1 MKTAVPEEADVREQE
16 QHAVRAGGRARR
28 TAVALAGPVLITLSV
43 VFAMRG
49 FLFRP
54 YITDQHPDILAM
66 WLPRYCFL
74 GSSLASGHVPLWN
87 PYQSTG
93 APYASD
99 AQSGWLYLPVMALFS
114 QLSCGA
120 ALRVLI
126 AFNPLLGGLSLYWLL
141 RKEDLHRTASTV
153 GGLSYAMI
161 MATSTVAISLPFAG
175 ALAWTPLVL
184 VGASGW
190 MRAGTWLRHLPW
202 LALGTV
208 AWGQVAA
215 AHMSHGLLMCS
226 CFAAAYLIART
237 VHVVRSE
244 HERARRSILMSLG
257 FAAFLV
263 LANTA
268 IILPHLLLVGR
279 TSLRGGYAALGVQ
292 LTEAAGVNNAPL
304 PEGGVFSG
312 WPFVLASAPG
322 AFAGATVL
330 LSILLAVRTRGK
342 RYLAAA
348 FASVGLGAWI
358 LTLDALVGATW
369 FRNLVLRLPFGDV
382 YLHNP
387 GRLRYALLLVG
398 PVLGAIGIQGLIDRP
413 IEGRR
418 AYAWLG
424 AGLGLFLV
432 LPLVMGAHPAR
443 FGILL
448 AGAVFAVP
456 ALVALARHRRWAFV
470 AVPAVLTAELL
481 ASAVFSQTHQGGP
494 PLLGLEPGQEEAAR
508 PLPLPLTEEDVRV
521 GPLRWPEVPE
531 SDYLTPG
538 VIARKLQVQP
548 ARYLTWAPPA
558 AYFEKGYLS
567 TQDETYWPA
576 LENGRGMLFGVPD
589 PMGYSPIQLA
599 RYWAYIRATNS
610 LPLFYNAS
618 VLQEPTLTD
627 LQLLGVRYLIVPEDL
642 QPPVAAQPVITE
654 GGWELSSVV
663 GWEPRVSVV
672 PEWTVVADPAEA
684 LEQVLRYGFDP
695 GVQAA
700 VEGDPGVQPVPEAP
714 PGVARYSETTPEDVQ
729 IGVEAAAPS
738 LVLVRNA
745 YDTGWS
751 ATVDDEPA
759 PVLRADWFLQA
770 VPVPSGK
777 HEIHLVYRD
786 PTIGRGLTAS
796 AVVWGIWVVALVAS
810 PVVARRRARPR
821 AT

>member
-1 MKTAVPEEADVREQE
+1 M
-16 QHAVRAGGRARR
+16 
-28 TAVALAGPVLITLSV
+28 
-43 VFAMRG
+43 
-49 FLFRP
+49 
-54 YITDQHPDILAM
+54 
-66 WLPRYCFL
+66 
-74 GSSLASGHVPLWN
+74 
-87 PYQSTG
+87 
-93 APYASD
+93 
-99 AQSGWLYLPVMALFS
+99 
-114 QLSCGA
+114 
-120 ALRVLI
+120 
-126 AFNPLLGGLSLYWLL
+126 
-141 RKEDLHRTASTV
+141 
-153 GGLSYAMI
+153 
-161 MATSTVAISLPFAG
+161 
-175 ALAWTPLVL
+175 
-184 VGASGW
+184 
-190 MRAGTWLRHLPW
+190 
-202 LALGTV
+202 
-208 AWGQVAA
+208 
-215 AHMSHGLLMCS
+215 
-226 CFAAAYLIART
+226 
-237 VHVVRSE
+237 
-244 HERARRSILMSLG
+244 
-257 FAAFLV
+257 
-263 LANTA
+263 
-268 IILPHLLLVGR
+268 
-279 TSLRGGYAALGVQ
+279 
-292 LTEAAGVNNAPL
+292 
-304 PEGGVFSG
+304 
-312 WPFVLASAPG
+312 
-322 AFAGATVL
+322 
-330 LSILLAVRTRGK
+330 
-342 RYLAAA
+342 
-348 FASVGLGAWI
+348 
-358 LTLDALVGATW
+358 
-369 FRNLVLRLPFGDV
+369 
-382 YLHNP
+382 
-387 GRLRYALLLVG
+387 
-398 PVLGAIGIQGLIDRP
+398 
-413 IEGRR
+413 
-418 AYAWLG
+418 
-424 AGLGLFLV
+424 
-432 LPLVMGAHPAR
+432 
-443 FGILL
+443 
-448 AGAVFAVP
+448 
-456 ALVALARHRRWAFV
+456 
-470 AVPAVLTAELL
+470 
-481 ASAVFSQTHQGGP
+481 
-494 PLLGLEPGQEEAAR
+494 
-508 PLPLPLTEEDVRV
+508 RV

-558 AYFEKGYLS
+558 TYFEKGYLS

-695 GVQAA
+695 ALQAA